1 MTLFL
6 AIYANCDWNDPRPSN
21 QGGRAA
27 AERDAEEVGRR
38 NFMRMMRHFST
49 YFTRN
54 AAQGG

>member
-1 MTLFL
+1 MMPLL
-6 AIYANCDWNDPRPSN
+6 ADTGGTEDP
-21 QGGRAA
+21 A